1 MSFSSRRQFAVG
13 YCARSTWRTRSF
25 SRSITENPNPVPC
38 CQLCLLS
45 CLSELWCHAAL
56 LCPSL
61 VIFPESSWG
70 SRIFDGP
77 QRSGEQ
83 GMCYITPLQINV
95 TLINMILLFVHW
107 MHIKIYN
114 YMELMLI
121 VQPLRCPK
129 VPELWFQSADTGEL
143 LLSLNLFEG
152 WWPGCPEQE
161 QNSVPALE
169 SSTQVGR
176 G

>member
-1 MSFSSRRQFAVG
+1 MSFSTRRQFAVG

-38 CQLCLLS
+38 HQLCLLS

-56 LCPSL
+56 LCPSS

-70 SRIFDGP
+70 SRIFDVP
-77 QRSGEQ
+77 QRSREQ
-83 GMCYITPLQINV
+83 GMCYITLLQTNV
-95 TLINMILLFVHW
+95 TLINTIPLFVHW
-107 MHIKIYN
+107 MHIEIYN

-129 VPELWFQSADTGEL
+129 VPELWFQSADRGEL
-143 LLSLNLFEG
+143 LLSLNLVEG
-152 WWPGCPEQE
+152 WGPGSPEQE
-161 QNSVPALE
+161 ENSVPALE
-169 SSTQVGR
+169 SSTQAGR

>member
-1 MSFSSRRQFAVG
+1 MNWINLYHFSKCSSWAFPQEGNLQLVIVQDQHGEPDHFQDQ
-13 YCARSTWRTRSF
+13 SLRTQS
-25 SRSITENPNPVPC
+25 
-38 CQLCLLS
+38 LCLVASFVSWS

-56 LCPSL
+56 LCPSS

-83 GMCYITPLQINV
+83 GMCYITFLQTNV
-95 TLINMILLFVHW
+95 TLINTILLFVHW
-107 MHIKIYN
+107 MHIEIYN

-129 VPELWFQSADTGEL
+129 VPELWFKSADRGEL
-143 LLSLNLFEG
+143 
-152 WWPGCPEQE
+152 
-161 QNSVPALE
+161 
-169 SSTQVGR
+169 
-176 G
+176 